1 MVLPMV
7 SWKDWGT
14 LGTSRVLGDGEAAA
28 AAAGVDLSLKA
39 VSAAAPLSNEAH
51 TFSKASFISS
61 LDSPPIWP
69 ISCSMPAANCFA
81 KSSLPSNSSKL
92 GSAGSS
98 SSALVTVVVVF
109 LTSATTGFFSATD
122 KWLISSRTSSLYYT
136 VSRHTW
142 TLCSF
147 THHLT
152 NRQCQ
157 SHHRLQ

>member
-1 MVLPMV
+1 MVLPIV

-14 LGTSRVLGDGEAAA
+14 LGTSRVLDDGEAAA
-28 AAAGVDLSLKA
+28 AGAAGAAGVGFSLKV
-39 VSAAAPLSNEAH
+39 VSAPAPLSNEAH

-69 ISCSMPAANCFA
+69 INCSIPAASCFA

-98 SSALVTVVVVF
+98 SSAVVTVVVVF

-122 KWLISSRTSSLYYT
+122 KWLISSRTSSWYYT
-136 VSRHTW
+136 VSRHSW
-142 TLCSF
+142 ALC
-147 THHLT
+147 
-152 NRQCQ
+152 
-157 SHHRLQ
+157 